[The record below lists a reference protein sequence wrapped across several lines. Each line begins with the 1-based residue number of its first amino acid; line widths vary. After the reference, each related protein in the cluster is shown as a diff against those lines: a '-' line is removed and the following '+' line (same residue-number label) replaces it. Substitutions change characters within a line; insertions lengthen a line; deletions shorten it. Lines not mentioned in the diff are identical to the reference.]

1 MKKILLFALTFVA
14 FSATSF
20 SQKSDWRIH
29 PDDAEYKICGNF
41 QTTFIDTGDPI
52 YRLTEVNP
60 VGFLFPIHDKY
71 YGGQTNHGNIFFTFD
86 SVTFVGSP
94 DLDNV
99 ALWTYDET
107 LNKWVADIETEK
119 SVSMIDQ
126 EMTVMLVL
134 DCSSSLQR
142 KSSNGLDD
150 VKNSAKSF
158 IDVMLNASKTGNIHI
173 GIIGFSSMKET
184 RQLAMQPLTSSS
196 AKEMKNFINSFE
208 QGNGTALYKSFEDAI
223 DITKEYVKQLNNFAG
238 SAIVTFTDG
247 LDNGS
252 NNFAKRIGSKQMY
265 FKYLQEEVLDQTIG
279 DYPFQ
284 SYTIFVPGGDDVKD
298 PAVEKKIIEE
308 LKILAKQDKHF
319 FVVDKTSELDH
330 QFRLI
335 ANSLIENWKSLSCF
349 ISSGHNGKVCWT
361 FGKQSGKKDGAPSLL
376 GLNLGVGA
384 LMGICSMD
392 YLNGYETIKKGIGAD
407 FQLGFDFA
415 YPIKDNFALGF
426 YISAGAGFAEI
437 YSWNNYVLY
446 NYNEYYRSFYYRS
459 FVYKLST
466 GLLMEFGDLKDKPFV
481 LGISPCLGFGT
492 WEWQWRIHMIP
503 IELRFGRVFS
513 NNWYVMGECVLNAA
527 GFEFGDYALYI
538 EPSIRVGYNFGN
550 KKYPHKK

>member
-52 YRLTEVNP
+52 YKLTEVNP

-107 LNKWVADIETEK
+107 LNKWVTDIETEK

-158 IDVMLNASKTGNIHI
+158 IDVILNASKTGNIHI

-319 FVVDKTSELDH
+319 FVVDKTSELDN

-335 ANSLIENWKSLSCF
+335 ANSLIGNWKSLSCF
-349 ISSGHNGKVCWT
+349 ISSGQNGKVCWT
-361 FGKQSGKKDGAPSLL
+361 FGKQSGKSKTKKNDAPLLL

-384 LMGICSMD
+384 PLGISSPLKCV
-392 YLNGYETIKKGIGAD
+392 YIERGAGID
-407 FQLGFDFA
+407 FQSGFDFA

-426 YISAGAGFAEI
+426 YLSVGAGFADMYI
-437 YSWNNYVLY
+437 WYNDVLDDA
-446 NYNEYYRSFYYRS
+446 YRSG
-459 FVYKLST
+459 VYKLSA
-466 GLLMEFGDLKDKPFV
+466 GLLMEFGNLRESPFV
-481 LGISPCLGFGT
+481 LGISPCAGFGT
-492 WEWQWRIHMIP
+492 WDHYWGVTMIMIP
-503 IELRFGRVFS
+503 IEFRFGRVFS
-513 NNWYVMGECVLNAA
+513 NNWYVMGE
-527 GFEFGDYALYI
+527 FIMSYI
-538 EPSIRVGYNFGN
+538 DDFYVEPSIRVGYNFGN

>member
-14 FSATSF
+14 FSAISF
-20 SQKSDWRIH
+20 SKENDWRIH

-52 YRLTEVNP
+52 YKLTEVNP

-384 LMGICSMD
+384 HLGTCSSG
-392 YLNGYETIKKGIGAD
+392 GYVNEPIKKGAGID
-407 FQLGFDFA
+407 FQFGFDFA

-437 YSWNNYVLY
+437 YTWYNDVLFQA
-446 NYNEYYRSFYYRS
+446 YRSS
-459 FVYKLST
+459 VYKLSA
-466 GLLMEFGDLKDKPFV
+466 GLLMEFGNLRKNPFV
-481 LGISPCLGFGT
+481 LGISPCAGFG
-492 WEWQWRIHMIP
+492 EWDHMWGLTMIP

-513 NNWYVMGECVLNAA
+513 NNWYLMGECVLNVD
-527 GFEFGDYALYI
+527 GFNGGYYVFYI

>member
-52 YRLTEVNP
+52 YKLTEVNP

-142 KSSNGLDD
+142 KGSNGLDD

-335 ANSLIENWKSLSCF
+335 ANSLIENWKSLYCF

-361 FGKQSGKKDGAPSLL
+361 FGKQSGKSKTKKNDAPLLL
-376 GLNLGVGA
+376 GLNMGAGVPYARYEKGD
-384 LMGICSMD
+384 LFWNNVG
-392 YLNGYETIKKGIGAD
+392 LN

-415 YPIKDNFALGF
+415 YPIKDNFALGC
-426 YISAGAGFAEI
+426 YVSAGAGFE
-437 YSWNNYVLY
+437 YVCSESDRPSY
-446 NYNEYYRSFYYRS
+446 KYYYYGCRIS
-459 FVYKLST
+459 A
-466 GLLMEFGDLKDKPFV
+466 GILMEFGDLRESPFV
-481 LGISPCLGFGT
+481 LGVSPCIGYGITAGT
-492 WEWQWRIHMIP
+492 
-503 IELRFGRVFS
+503 ELLPLEVRFGRVFS
-513 NNWYVMGECVLNAA
+513 NNWYVMGELAVSSVW
-527 GFEFGDYALYI
+527 FHEFYI
-538 EPSIRVGYNFGN
+538 EPSIRVGYNLGN

>member
-20 SQKSDWRIH
+20 SQRSDWRIH

-52 YRLTEVNP
+52 YKLTEVNP

-142 KSSNGLDD
+142 KGSNGLDD

-298 PAVEKKIIEE
+298 PVVEKKIIEE

-361 FGKQSGKKDGAPSLL
+361 FGTQSGKKDDAPLLL
-376 GLNLGVGA
+376 GLNLASGVPVGFWHDNNNYA
-384 LMGICSMD
+384 GLDI
-392 YLNGYETIKKGIGAD
+392 
-407 FQLGFDFA
+407 QLGFDFA
-415 YPIKDNFALGF
+415 YPIKDNFALGC
-426 YISAGAGFAEI
+426 YASAGGGSVAS
-437 YSWNNYVLY
+437 YYNNFMSYILKI
-446 NYNEYYRSFYYRS
+446 S
-459 FVYKLST
+459 L
-466 GLLMEFGDLKDKPFV
+466 GLFMEFGDLRESPFM
-481 LGISPCLGFGT
+481 LGISPFAGFGLCDD
-492 WEWQWRIHMIP
+492 WIVIP
-503 IELRFGRVFS
+503 LEVRFGRVFS
-513 NNWYVMGECVLNAA
+513 NNWYVMGELAMSYFYCCP
-527 GFEFGDYALYI
+527 YI

>member
-52 YRLTEVNP
+52 YKLTEVNP

-142 KSSNGLDD
+142 KGSNGLDD

-361 FGKQSGKKDGAPSLL
+361 FGKQSGKSKTKKEDVSSLL
-376 GLNLGVGA
+376 GLNVGVGVPY
-384 LMGICSMD
+384 GW
-392 YLNGYETIKKGIGAD
+392 YYWTRYTEFWRGIGLN

-415 YPIKDNFALGF
+415 YPIKDNFALGC
-426 YISAGAGFAEI
+426 YVSAGAGF
-437 YSWNNYVLY
+437 
-446 NYNEYYRSFYYRS
+446 
-459 FVYKLST
+459 VYCEDNPLGYIRTYTSY
-466 GLLMEFGDLKDKPFV
+466 GCRISAGILMEFGDLRESPFI
-481 LGISPCLGFGT
+481 LGISPVAGFG
-492 WEWQWRIHMIP
+492 ESSMLVLLP
-503 IELRFGRVFS
+503 IEVRFGRVFS
-513 NNWYVMGECVLNAA
+513 NNWYVMGELAISSI
-527 GFEFGDYALYI
+527 DYFYI

>member
-52 YRLTEVNP
+52 YKLTEVNP

-142 KSSNGLDD
+142 KGSNGLDD

-384 LMGICSMD
+384 HLGTCSSGGD
-392 YLNGYETIKKGIGAD
+392 VNEPIKKGAGID
-407 FQLGFDFA
+407 FQFGFDFA

-437 YSWNNYVLY
+437 YTWYNDVLFQA
-446 NYNEYYRSFYYRS
+446 YRSS
-459 FVYKLST
+459 VYKLSA
-466 GLLMEFGDLKDKPFV
+466 GLLMEFGNLRKNPFV
-481 LGISPCLGFGT
+481 LGISPCAGFG
-492 WEWQWRIHMIP
+492 EWDHMWGLTMIP

-513 NNWYVMGECVLNAA
+513 NNWYLVGECVLNVD
-527 GFEFGDYALYI
+527 GFNGGYYVFYI